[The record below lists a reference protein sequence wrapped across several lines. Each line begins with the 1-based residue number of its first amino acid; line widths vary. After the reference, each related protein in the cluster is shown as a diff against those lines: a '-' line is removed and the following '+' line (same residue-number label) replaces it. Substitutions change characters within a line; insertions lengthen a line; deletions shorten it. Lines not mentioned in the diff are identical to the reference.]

1 LPITGKTRAER
12 PKVGV
17 LEGGEIVVKEG
28 ERLSDWLEVGDVF
41 WGFEDGEERILE
53 VVRG

>member
-1 LPITGKTRAER
+1 
-12 PKVGV
+12 VGV